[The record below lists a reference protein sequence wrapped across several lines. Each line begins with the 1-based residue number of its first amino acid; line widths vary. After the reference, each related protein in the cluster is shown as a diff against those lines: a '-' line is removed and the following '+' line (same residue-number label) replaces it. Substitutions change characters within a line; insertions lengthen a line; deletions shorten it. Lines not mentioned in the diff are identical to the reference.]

1 MQEIVLCRNY
11 KRNQRVKAKR
21 WVKRRTLSYAQDRV
35 QLVIQEEVK
44 PNYWTHELEKHSNTT
59 TWQNQEEKYVFGSY
73 TKKKQSFIS
82 SVRERHET
90 NRRLG
95 FL

>member
-1 MQEIVLCRNY
+1 LWNIVQILILRLNDILMQEIVLCRNY

-44 PNYWTHELEKHSNTT
+44 PNYWNHELEKHSNTT
-59 TWQNQEEKYVFGSY
+59 T
-73 TKKKQSFIS
+73 
-82 SVRERHET
+82 
-90 NRRLG
+90 
-95 FL
+95 

>member
-1 MQEIVLCRNY
+1 LWNIVQILILRLNDILMQEIVLCRNY

-59 TWQNQEEKYVFGSY
+59 T
-73 TKKKQSFIS
+73 
-82 SVRERHET
+82 
-90 NRRLG
+90 
-95 FL
+95 